1 MNESTKQQYPI
12 APVLTHDKPLTQ
24 PCKPTI
30 AVLYTFLKLIRE
42 LGKRDGT
49 LCALKQPLHWHMQLK
64 KSAALLLLHA
74 ALRCPAFELTVC
86 TTVMNEVAYMP
97 EWIEYYA
104 LQGATRIV
112 IGNHRS
118 TDSLGMLAKLYAGR
132 VPAVEVHANNGEQTP
147 WLNWCA
153 KRHKRSQWILFADND
168 EFFWSPQHGT
178 LAAYLATV
186 PADVTQV
193 FGFGVRFGVGSCAVR
208 HKLRVSATR
217 IEVLSWQPRGFH
229 MPNETDELP
238 FPLVIQAHTRR
249 PPNPHLP
256 GESVMLENIRR
267 SGLVR
272 ACNATLMRALYGD
285 AFSGENPCVGIESG
299 KSFVRGCGGRF
310 DIVRIV
316 SPR

>member
-1 MNESTKQQYPI
+1 
-12 APVLTHDKPLTQ
+12 
-24 PCKPTI
+24 
-30 AVLYTFLKLIRE
+30 
-42 LGKRDGT
+42 
-49 LCALKQPLHWHMQLK
+49 MQLRK
-64 KSAALLLLHA
+64 AATLLLLLA

-132 VPAVEVHANNGEQTP
+132 LPAVEVHANNGEQTP

-153 KRHKRSQWILFADND
+153 RRHKRSQWILFADND

-217 IEVLSWQPRGFH
+217 IEVPSKRLRRVHRTPL
-229 MPNETDELP
+229 NETGELP
-238 FPLVIQAHTRR
+238 FPLVTETHMWR

-256 GESVMLENIRR
+256 GESAMLENIRR

-272 ACNATLMRALYGD
+272 ACNATLMRDIYGD
-285 AFSGENPCVGIESG
+285 AFSGENPCLGLESG
-299 KSFVRGCGGRF
+299 KSFVRGCACVHQWF
-310 DIVRIV
+310 ADV
-316 SPR
+316 SCAAC

>member
-1 MNESTKQQYPI
+1 
-12 APVLTHDKPLTQ
+12 
-24 PCKPTI
+24 
-30 AVLYTFLKLIRE
+30 
-42 LGKRDGT
+42 
-49 LCALKQPLHWHMQLK
+49 MQLRK
-64 KSAALLLLHA
+64 AATLLLLHA

-118 TDSLGMLAKLYAGR
+118 TDSLAMLAKLYAGR
-132 VPAVEVHANNGEQTP
+132 VPAVEVHANNGEQTR

-153 KRHKRSQWILFADND
+153 RRHKRSQWILFADND
-168 EFFWSPQHGT
+168 EFFWSPQHGS

-208 HKLRVSATR
+208 HKLRVGATR
-217 IEVLSWQPRGFH
+217 IEVLSKQLQGSQKKPQNRTGA
-229 MPNETDELP
+229 LP
-238 FPLVIQAHTRR
+238 FPLVTETHTRR
-249 PPNPHLP
+249 PPHPHLP
-256 GESVMLENIRR
+256 GEAVMLENMRR

-272 ACNATLMRALYGD
+272 ACNATLMRAVYGE
-285 AFSGENPCVGIESG
+285 AFSGENPCLGLESG
-299 KSFVRGCGGRF
+299 KSFVRGCVCVCDITYHATADFAASYAVWKLGHPHYAQLRKGISHRETNLTELRF
-310 DIVRIV
+310 NHYWVRCKV
-316 SPR
+316 